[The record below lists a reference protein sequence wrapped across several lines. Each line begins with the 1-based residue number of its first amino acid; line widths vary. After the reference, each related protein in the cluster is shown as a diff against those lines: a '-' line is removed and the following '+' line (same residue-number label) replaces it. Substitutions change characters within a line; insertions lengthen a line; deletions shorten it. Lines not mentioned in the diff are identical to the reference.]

1 LNLHCRPQGS
11 QDEDFFDQGHSFWSD
26 EFRPA
31 PHRIF
36 LHVQAQSKK
45 IDLVFGGDDDFP
57 SIVADRS
64 SIIQILVNL
73 VSNALKFTK
82 DDGTVRI
89 SAFRKVS
96 IGGEGQSHLCHLQ
109 DIPCSTRKE
118 RLTMRAQW
126 HASDELNSVL
136 RS

>member
-1 LNLHCRPQGS
+1 MKI
-11 QDEDFFDQGHSFWSD
+11 FFDQGHSFWSD
-26 EFRPA
+26 EIRSA
-31 PHRIF
+31 PNRIF

-45 IDLVFGGDDDFP
+45 IDLMFEADDDLP
-57 SIVADRS
+57 SIMADRC

-73 VSNALKFTK
+73 VSNALKFTG

-89 SAFRKVS
+89 SAFRKVG
-96 IGGEGQSHLCHLQ
+96 IGGEGQYHLCHLR

-126 HASDELNSVL
+126 HTSDELNSV
-136 RS
+136 RR